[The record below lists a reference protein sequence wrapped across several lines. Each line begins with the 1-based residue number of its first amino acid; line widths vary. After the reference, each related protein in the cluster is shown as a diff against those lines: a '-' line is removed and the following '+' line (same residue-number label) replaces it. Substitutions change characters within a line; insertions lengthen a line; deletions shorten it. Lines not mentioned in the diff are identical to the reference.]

1 MGRQKKSRTQRMAES
16 FGESFRMGK
25 ARVGMTNLEI
35 ANAIGLSSQ
44 AALKRRRD
52 DPGEFTVR
60 EILTLGITLHWT
72 EEEFLGVIRAEVQR
86 IKQRHDMDILLRAI
100 APAARKRQEARRQT
114 EMGKSRI
121 NAALARRGIPFRV
134 V

>member
-1 MGRQKKSRTQRMAES
+1 MGRKPKTRAERLS
-16 FGESFRMGK
+16 EKFGESYRMGK
-25 ARVGMTNLEI
+25 AKVGMTNLEI

-72 EEEFLGVIRAEVQR
+72 EEEFLGVIRAG
-86 IKQRHDMDILLRAI
+86 M
-100 APAARKRQEARRQT
+100 
-114 EMGKSRI
+114 
-121 NAALARRGIPFRV
+121 
-134 V
+134 

>member
-60 EILTLGITLHWT
+60 EILTFGITLHWT
-72 EEEFLGVIRAEVQR
+72 EEEFLGVIRAG
-86 IKQRHDMDILLRAI
+86 M
-100 APAARKRQEARRQT
+100 
-114 EMGKSRI
+114 
-121 NAALARRGIPFRV
+121 
-134 V
+134 

>member
-1 MGRQKKSRTQRMAES
+1 
-16 FGESFRMGK
+16 MGK

-72 EEEFLGVIRAEVQR
+72 EEEFLGVIRAG
-86 IKQRHDMDILLRAI
+86 M
-100 APAARKRQEARRQT
+100 
-114 EMGKSRI
+114 
-121 NAALARRGIPFRV
+121 
-134 V
+134 

>member
-1 MGRQKKSRTQRMAES
+1 MWEGKKRAEHS
-16 FGESFRMGK
+16 GWRNLSESFRMGK

-72 EEEFLGVIRAEVQR
+72 EEEFLGVIRAG
-86 IKQRHDMDILLRAI
+86 M
-100 APAARKRQEARRQT
+100 
-114 EMGKSRI
+114 
-121 NAALARRGIPFRV
+121 
-134 V
+134 

>member
-72 EEEFLGVIRAEVQR
+72 EEELLGVIRAG
-86 IKQRHDMDILLRAI
+86 M
-100 APAARKRQEARRQT
+100 
-114 EMGKSRI
+114 
-121 NAALARRGIPFRV
+121 
-134 V
+134 